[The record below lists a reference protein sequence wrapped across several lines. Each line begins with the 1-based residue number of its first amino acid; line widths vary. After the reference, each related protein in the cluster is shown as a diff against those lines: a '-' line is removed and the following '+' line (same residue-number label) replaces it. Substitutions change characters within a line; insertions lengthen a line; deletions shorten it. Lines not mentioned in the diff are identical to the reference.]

1 MLSWWRRFKARVSG
15 WFSRAPAPGR
25 FESGRRFSWRGF
37 VATAPLVWPSRDYLV
52 YVPRGRSPWRRVPL
66 LVLCHGCKQTAESF
80 AQSTRIAE
88 LADREG
94 FVVLL
99 PQQKDA
105 ANPWRCWNWFERRT
119 AEGQGEAAIVAA
131 QIRAVRRAYR
141 IDRRRVVAAGLS
153 AGGALAAILGVRHPD
168 LVRAVAV
175 HSGLA
180 CGAAASPVTA
190 LRVMAQ
196 GPDTDVAAIGAAA
209 RRAHAERDLRIPLLV
224 VHGADDD
231 VVRPR
236 NAAALVRQYLA
247 VNGVTVATDDAD
259 GKLPP
264 PDREETVALPDGRTQ
279 AVREWWRDG
288 RLAVRYVEVQGLGH
302 AWVGGDPAQRFTAA
316 GPPDA
321 AALVAGLFA
330 DAASPRG

>member
-1 MLSWWRRFKARVSG
+1 MVSWWRRVKARVAG
-15 WFSRAPAPGR
+15 WFSRAPVPGR
-25 FESGRRFSWRGF
+25 FEHGRRFAWRGF
-37 VATAPLVWPSRDYLV
+37 VATAPLVWPARDYLV
-52 YVPRGRSPWRRVPL
+52 YVPRGRPRWRRVPL

-99 PQQKDA
+99 PQQKDT

-119 AEGQGEAAIVAA
+119 AEGHGEAAIVAA

-153 AGGALAAILGVRHPD
+153 AGGALAAILGMRHPD

-180 CGAAASPVTA
+180 CGAATSPVTA

-196 GPDTDVAAIGAAA
+196 GPDADVVAIGAAA
-209 RRAHAERDLRIPLLV
+209 RRTHAARDLRIPLLAI
-224 VHGADDD
+224 HGADDD

-247 VNGVTVATDDAD
+247 VNGVTVAPAGAGDD
-259 GKLPP
+259 LPP
-264 PDREETVALPDGRTQ
+264 ADHEETLALPDGRRQ
-279 AVREWWRDG
+279 IVREWRCDG

-302 AWVGGDPAQRFTAA
+302 AWVGGDPAHRFTTA

-321 AALVAGLFA
+321 AALAAGLFA
-330 DAASPRG
+330 DAAS